1 MKRFTGK
8 DAQYYNDLVLSIIPN
23 EPNYVSSKDIAN
35 ILGMNSREVRIVI
48 QRLRDDGYPI
58 CATPEKGYWLARS
71 SFDMN
76 ETLLKMKSHID
87 NCINTYNSLIECR
100 NNLKKLESEVE
111 KLEGEVVDDGYNKL
125 LVQ

>member
-23 EPNYVSSKDIAN
+23 EPNNTSSKDIAN

-48 QRLRDDGYPI
+48 QRLRDYGYAI
-58 CATPEKGYWLARS
+58 CATPENGYWLART

-87 NCINTYNSLIECR
+87 NCVDTYNSLIECR
-100 NNLKKLESEVE
+100 NNLKKLE
-111 KLEGEVVDDGYNKL
+111 GEVVNDGYNKL

>member
-48 QRLRDDGYPI
+48 QRLRDDGYAI
-58 CATPEKGYWLARS
+58 CATPEKGYWLART

-100 NNLKKLESEVE
+100 NNLKKLE
-111 KLEGEVVDDGYNKL
+111 GEVVDDGYNEL

>member
-23 EPNYVSSKDIAN
+23 DPNNTSSKDIAN

-48 QRLRDDGYPI
+48 QRLRDDGYAI
-58 CATPEKGYWLARS
+58 CATPEKGYWLART

-87 NCINTYNSLIECR
+87 NCVDTYNSLIECR
-100 NNLKKLESEVE
+100 NNLKKLE
-111 KLEGEVVDDGYNKL
+111 GEVVDDGYNEL

>member
-23 EPNYVSSKDIAN
+23 EPNNTSSKDIAN

-48 QRLRDDGYPI
+48 QRLRDAGYAI
-58 CATPEKGYWLARS
+58 CATPEKGYWLART

-87 NCINTYNSLIECR
+87 NCISTYNSLIECR
-100 NNLKKLESEVE
+100 NKLKKE
-111 KLEGEVVDDGYNKL
+111 EGEVVDDGYNDL

>member
-8 DAQYYNDLVLSIIPN
+8 DAQYYNDLVLFTIPH
-23 EPNYVSSKDIAN
+23 EPNHVSSKDIAD
-35 ILGMNSREVRIVI
+35 ILGMTSREVRIVI
-48 QRLRDDGYPI
+48 QRLRDDGYAI
-58 CATPEKGYWLARS
+58 CATPEKGYWLART

-87 NCINTYNSLIECR
+87 NCVDTYNSLIECR
-100 NNLKKLESEVE
+100 NNLK

>member
-8 DAQYYNDLVLSIIPN
+8 DTQYYNDLVLSIIPN
-23 EPNYVSSKDIAN
+23 EPNNTSSKDIAN

-48 QRLRDDGYPI
+48 QRLRDDGYAI
-58 CATPEKGYWLARS
+58 CATPENGYWLARN

-76 ETLLKMKSHID
+76 ETLLKMKSHIV

-100 NNLKKLESEVE
+100 NKLKMEEE
-111 KLEGEVVDDGYNKL
+111 MI
-125 LVQ
+125 

>member
-23 EPNYVSSKDIAN
+23 EPNNTSSKDIAN

-48 QRLRDDGYPI
+48 QRLRDDGYAI
-58 CATPEKGYWLARS
+58 CATPEKGYWVART

-87 NCINTYNSLIECR
+87 NCISTYNSLIECR
-100 NNLKKLESEVE
+100 NMLKKE
-111 KLEGEVVDDGYNKL
+111 EGEVVDDGYNKL